1 MWLLLIKQDKLTLL
15 EQELLRTD
23 QAEDAELFLGSV
35 RRDKNAQRKEVL
47 GRLEAALKDYGEPQ
61 LFNLIKLV
69 IAL

>member
-1 MWLLLIKQDKLTLL
+1 M
-15 EQELLRTD
+15 LRTD